1 MVARLSQLS
10 RQFQQSNNRVVS
22 PLNFESIMK
31 KNILGYTAPELNIFE
46 VVAERGYNVSEP
58 IIGGGTST
66 TLPGFGSE
74 SDELIY

>member
-1 MVARLSQLS
+1 MLK
-10 RQFQQSNNRVVS
+10 
-22 PLNFESIMK
+22 IMK
-31 KNILGYTAPELNIFE
+31 KTVLSYSAPTMNIYE

-74 SDELIY
+74 SDELVY

>member
-1 MVARLSQLS
+1 
-10 RQFQQSNNRVVS
+10 
-22 PLNFESIMK
+22 MK
-31 KNILGYTAPELNIFE
+31 KNILGYTAPEVNIFE

-74 SDELIY
+74 NDELIY

>member
-1 MVARLSQLS
+1 
-10 RQFQQSNNRVVS
+10 
-22 PLNFESIMK
+22 MK

-58 IIGGGTST
+58 IIGGGTGA

-74 SDELIY
+74 EDGLIY